1 MRYYD
6 LYNVMSSV
14 KITCF
19 PAKRST
25 RNSPQKLSKTY
36 IWHES
41 RIQSSVIYKK
51 LSCTYTQTIPTL
63 LCLNLYL
70 KDYHNYNIIPGNHQ
84 RSILTNS

>member
-41 RIQSSVIYKK
+41 RIQSSIIYKK
-51 LSCTYTQTIPTL
+51 LSCTYTQTNTNPALFKPTSKGL
-63 LCLNLYL
+63 
-70 KDYHNYNIIPGNHQ
+70 P
-84 RSILTNS
+84 